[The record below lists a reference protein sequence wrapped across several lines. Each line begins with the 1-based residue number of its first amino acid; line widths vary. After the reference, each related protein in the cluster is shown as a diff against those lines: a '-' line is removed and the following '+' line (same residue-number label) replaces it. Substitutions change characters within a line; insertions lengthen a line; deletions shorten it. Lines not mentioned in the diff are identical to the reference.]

1 MTRPGPAVPFGRL
14 VAWLVLGCVAMPA
27 LAQHGMSGALRTVD
41 GRVHKGLLT
50 VDDQQSLRLI
60 TPDTDVALDLAEVTG
75 FERTQAAVA
84 PVEAPHRVWLR
95 SGLEL
100 PAMRVGGKPAA
111 AGVPALVVVELP
123 SALTIE
129 VPLGTVRAIRH
140 APRGLAE
147 PALFAADLK
156 QPPGSEDVL
165 YVVKDGKA
173 QRSAVTVTA
182 LSSDRIDFLLRG
194 NAYDFEMSGLAG
206 VVFGA
211 TTGFAPD
218 RQPRPRARVQL
229 TTGEAL
235 EGRLLGLD
243 ANGVKCRLDEGV
255 VVHVP
260 AERFA
265 SLQVATDRLAWLS
278 ELTPK
283 QVEQTPAF
291 DRTWPWTIDRTPVGT
306 GFVLGGKPF
315 TRGLCL
321 VPRTRLVYDLAGK
334 FDVFEATIGIDD
346 RTGPEA
352 HALFRV
358 LADEQVLFTSQ
369 PFTRG
374 TAPEALRLEL
384 NKAKTLTIEVDFGK
398 NYDLGDYCVFADA
411 RLLQR

>member
-1 MTRPGPAVPFGRL
+1 LASLFRSAFSVLAL
-14 VAWLVLGCVAMPA
+14 VAVAMPA
-27 LAQHGMSGALRTVD
+27 SAQNGMPGTLRTID
-41 GRVHKGLLT
+41 GRVLT
-50 VDDQQSLRLI
+50 GMLTIDEQQKVVLRNNNI
-60 TPDTDVALDLAEVTG
+60 EVELDLAEVTG
-75 FERTQAAVA
+75 FERAQAAVA
-84 PVEAPHRVWLR
+84 PVATPHRVWLR

-100 PAMRVGGKPAA
+100 PATRISGKPAA
-111 AGVPALVVVELP
+111 AGKPALVVVELP

-147 PALFAADLK
+147 PALFATDLK
-156 QPPGSEDVL
+156 QPLGSEDVI
-165 YVVKDGKA
+165 YVVKDGTA
-173 QRSAVTVTA
+173 QRSAVTVTS
-182 LSSDRIDFLLRG
+182 LSTDRIDFLLRG
-194 NAYDFEMSGLAG
+194 SAYDFELQGLAG
-206 VVFGA
+206 IVFGA

-218 RQPRPRARVQL
+218 RQPRPRTRVQL

-243 ANGVKCRLDEGV
+243 AQGAKCRLDEGV

-260 AERFA
+260 AERLVN
-265 SLQVATDRLAWLS
+265 LQVATDRLAWLS

-291 DRTWPWTIDRTPVGT
+291 DRVWPWTIDRTPVGT
-306 GFVLGGKPF
+306 GFVLGGKTF

-334 FDVFEATIGIDD
+334 FDVFEATIGIDE

-352 HALFRV
+352 HAVFRV
-358 LADEQVLFTSQ
+358 LADDQVLFTSQ
-369 PFTRG
+369 PHTRG
-374 TAPEALRLEL
+374 MAPEVLRLDL
-384 NKAKTLTIEVDFGK
+384 KKAKTLTLEVDFGK